1 VTALAMPEY
10 NFSRSSTVSWTFS
23 VLFHAVAVT
32 TATVVMS
39 DLRLAPQ
46 PEPFKWDVSVVEPMM
61 QPVTPRQMQ
70 ATPTPPA
77 PPQQETV
84 SEPVEPQPMVQAVQ
98 TVQTVQRAVQQEV
111 RTITP
116 VVQTVPQPTETIART
131 ARPIEPVAPAAPPQ
145 NTVAPPAP
153 AAEPTPAQPAAT
165 VSETSAPV
173 VASAPVT
180 QMPVRSTPAPQRD
193 YGWLAETLRDR
204 IEELKRYPPMARINN
219 WQGKVVLKFVVKE
232 DGTVENLEVV
242 QSSGHA
248 VLDEEAMETIR
259 RASPLQLK
267 HELGKPRVTFQFPI
281 NYTLR

>member
-1 VTALAMPEY
+1 
-10 NFSRSSTVSWTFS
+10 
-23 VLFHAVAVT
+23 
-32 TATVVMS
+32 
-39 DLRLAPQ
+39 
-46 PEPFKWDVSVVEPMM
+46 
-61 QPVTPRQMQ
+61 
-70 ATPTPPA
+70 
-77 PPQQETV
+77 
-84 SEPVEPQPMVQAVQ
+84 
-98 TVQTVQRAVQQEV
+98 
-111 RTITP
+111 
-116 VVQTVPQPTETIART
+116 
-131 ARPIEPVAPAAPPQ
+131 
-145 NTVAPPAP
+145 
-153 AAEPTPAQPAAT
+153 
-165 VSETSAPV
+165 
-173 VASAPVT
+173 
-180 QMPVRSTPAPQRD
+180 MPVRSTPAPQRD